1 MESIKIFIDWW
12 IKYGVYTHGVS
23 SSYEKKGIPAICSN
37 MSQTE
42 GHYAKWNKFITKG
55 QILNDSL
62 YKVSKNCQTHRE

>member
-12 IKYGVYTHGVS
+12 IKYGIYTNGVS
-23 SSYEKKGIPAICSN
+23 SSYEKKGIPAICRN

-42 GHYAKWNKFITKG
+42 GHYAKWNKLITKG

-62 YKVSKNCQTHRE
+62 YEVSKNCQTHRE